1 MMKRI
6 IVILFYFCFII
17 NLFSQREERNMIG
30 LTFSTLLNDK
40 LLGEPSSS
48 VWAYSQI
55 NNSAAV
61 GVTYLHQLNSLFD
74 LETGV
79 ELMVYQMELG
89 SVSIP
94 NFSNTNISETRL
106 MINLPLTARYYFLNY
121 LFANGGLLLD
131 VDWSK
136 NKEIS
141 NQSGIGIMGGLGF
154 NYDFKFGGSV
164 FVNPYVK
171 LHSLIPF
178 GSWENHQHV
187 LDAGVRVGVMY
198 RL

>member
-1 MMKRI
+1 
-6 IVILFYFCFII
+6 
-17 NLFSQREERNMIG
+17 MIG